1 MQKQTPPTI
10 PLIDA
15 RDRLVA
21 AALDQFTRSGYA
33 ATSVRE
39 LCEAAGVTKPV
50 LYYYF
55 KSKQGLYL
63 EIMNGIGQLFDQRV
77 AELSCSSGSVR
88 QRLIHFFTGMFD
100 GASDNL
106 LVVKLAY
113 MIYFGPPQGAPF
125 VDFNRFFDQMLEIVE
140 SLIAEGIE
148 QGEILEC
155 DRKALVWALVG
166 SFQTIQEEQICRD
179 NARIGHDGLVAVIN
193 LILNGVDANV
203 LHFKSSGSCKI

>member
-1 MQKQTPPTI
+1 MQIQTPPEI
-10 PLIDA
+10 PLTEA

-55 KSKQGLYL
+55 KSKEGLYL
-63 EIMNGIGQLFDQRV
+63 EIMNGVGQLFDQRV

-100 GASDNL
+100 GACDNL
-106 LVVKLAY
+106 AVVKLAY

-125 VDFNRFFDQMLEIVE
+125 VDFNRFFDQTLVIVE
-140 SLIAEGIE
+140 SLIAEGIT
-148 QGEILEC
+148 QGEIVEC
-155 DRKALVWALVG
+155 DRKVLTWALVG
-166 SFQTIQEEQICRD
+166 CSQTIQEEQICRSE
-179 NARIGHDGLVAVIN
+179 ARIDRAGLVAAIN
-193 LILNGVDANV
+193 LILDGVDAGV
-203 LHFKSSGSCKI
+203 LRGECTRSSGI

>member
-1 MQKQTPPTI
+1 MQTPTKV
-10 PLIDA
+10 PLIEA

-21 AALDQFTRSGYA
+21 AALNQFTRSGYA

-55 KSKQGLYL
+55 KSKEGLYL

-77 AELSCSSGSVR
+77 AELSCSTGTVR

-100 GASDNL
+100 GASENL
-106 LVVKLAY
+106 SVIKLAY
-113 MIYFGPPQGAPF
+113 MIFFGPPQGAPF
-125 VDFNRFFDQMLEIVE
+125 VDFHRFFDQMLAITE

-148 QGEILEC
+148 QGELVEC
-155 DRKALVWALVG
+155 NRNALAWTLVG
-166 SFQTIQEEQICRD
+166 SFQTIQEEQICR
-179 NARIGHDGLVAVIN
+179 NEARIGREGLIAVFN
-193 LILNGVDANV
+193 LILDGVGTDASRRAR
-203 LHFKSSGSCKI
+203 KE